1 MVKSLDGP
9 TSLYAPAKRCET
21 AWIKLKK
28 DYLADGL
35 ADTIDVVPI
44 AAWHGSGR
52 KAGWLSPYLCA
63 VFNEETEEY
72 EGLCKVMTGFTDKEF
87 EQFSAEFRSKALP
100 RSDGPPPYYAVP
112 DQLKGAPV
120 WVKPEVVWELQGAE
134 LTVSP
139 NYLAA
144 FGLAVPD
151 RGLSLRFPRFL
162 RVRDDKEPD
171 GCTSAAQLAL
181 SYASQARRAGGG
193 GGGNDDE

>member
-1 MVKSLDGP
+1 MDAAAAVAAQVSALCREAVDAGCEGLMVKSLDGP

-63 VFNEETEEY
+63 VYNEETEEY

-100 RSDGPPPYYAVP
+100 RSDGRGRSAERG
-112 DQLKGAPV
+112 DGARCSRLPG
-120 WVKPEVVWELQGAE
+120 PLRPRSARAPRPGAHR
-134 LTVSP
+134 
-139 NYLAA
+139 A
-144 FGLAVPD
+144 
-151 RGLSLRFPRFL
+151 LR
-162 RVRDDKEPD
+162 
-171 GCTSAAQLAL
+171 SAAECCPVLRQ
-181 SYASQARRAGGG
+181 RR
-193 GGGNDDE
+193 E